1 MSENVLTSNNPSVRQ
16 INEDEDSFFGCTF
29 PLSYVGG
36 NDGFF
41 PRASSVKEQAASNLK
56 NLFKKG
62 VLRQDKFK
70 NLLLT
75 QKGERVGQPTFGSDL
90 PRLLFEQRTD
100 DISDSI
106 DETIREAISNWLPY
120 IEVSEIQTL
129 FNDARPNEVNV
140 ILEFLVTVDD
150 PDSPETITFNF
161 NTGD

>member
-56 NLFKKG
+56 NL
-62 VLRQDKFK
+62 
-70 NLLLT
+70 LLT

-120 IEVSEIQTL
+120 IEVSEIHTL

>member
-41 PRASSVKEQAASNLK
+41 PRASSVKEQAASNL
-56 NLFKKG
+56 
-62 VLRQDKFK
+62 K

-129 FNDARPNEVNV
+129 FNDSRPNEVNV

>member
-1 MSENVLTSNNPSVRQ
+1 M
-16 INEDEDSFFGCTF
+16 
-29 PLSYVGG
+29 
-36 NDGFF
+36 
-41 PRASSVKEQAASNLK
+41 
-56 NLFKKG
+56 
-62 VLRQDKFK
+62 
-70 NLLLT
+70 LT

-120 IEVSEIQTL
+120 IEVSDIQTI
-129 FNDARPNEVNV
+129 FSDTRPNEVNV

>member
-56 NLFKKG
+56 NL
-62 VLRQDKFK
+62 
-70 NLLLT
+70 LLT

-120 IEVSEIQTL
+120 IEVSDIQTI
-129 FNDARPNEVNV
+129 FSDTRPNEVNV

-150 PDSPETITFNF
+150 PYSPETITFNF

>member
-16 INEDEDSFFGCTF
+16 INEDEDSFFGFTF

-41 PRASSVKEQAASNLK
+41 PRASSVKEQAASNL
-56 NLFKKG
+56 
-62 VLRQDKFK
+62 K

>member
-1 MSENVLTSNNPSVRQ
+1 MPENVNLTNNPSVQQ

-41 PRASSVKEQAASNLK
+41 PRASSVKEQAASNL
-56 NLFKKG
+56 
-62 VLRQDKFK
+62 K

>member
-56 NLFKKG
+56 
-62 VLRQDKFK
+62 D
-70 NLLLT
+70 LLLT
-75 QKGERVGQPTFGSDL
+75 QKGERVGQQTFGSDL

>member
-29 PLSYVGG
+29 PLTYVGG

-41 PRASSVKEQAASNLK
+41 PRASSVKEQAASNI
-56 NLFKKG
+56 
-62 VLRQDKFK
+62 K

-90 PRLLFEQRTD
+90 PTILFEQRTP
-100 DISDSI
+100 DIAEQI
-106 DETIREAISNWLPY
+106 EETIREAISNWLSY
-120 IEVSEIQTL
+120 IKVENVFVTFSDE
-129 FNDARPNEVNV
+129 RPNEVNV
-140 ILEFLVTVDD
+140 QLEFLVTVDD

>member
-56 NLFKKG
+56 NL
-62 VLRQDKFK
+62 
-70 NLLLT
+70 LLT

-120 IEVSEIQTL
+120 IEVSDIQTI
-129 FNDARPNEVNV
+129 FSDTKPNEVNV

>member
-56 NLFKKG
+56 NL
-62 VLRQDKFK
+62 
-70 NLLLT
+70 LLT

-90 PRLLFEQRTD
+90 PRLLFEQSTD

-120 IEVSEIQTL
+120 IEVSDIQTL

>member
-1 MSENVLTSNNPSVRQ
+1 MSENVLTSNNPSVSQ

-41 PRASSVKEQAASNLK
+41 PRASSVKEQAASNL
-56 NLFKKG
+56 
-62 VLRQDKFK
+62 K

>member
-41 PRASSVKEQAASNLK
+41 PRASSVKEQAASNL
-56 NLFKKG
+56 
-62 VLRQDKFK
+62 K

-140 ILEFLVTVDD
+140 ILEFLVTVED
-150 PDSPETITFNF
+150 PASPETITFNF

>member
-56 NLFKKG
+56 NL
-62 VLRQDKFK
+62 
-70 NLLLT
+70 LLT

-120 IEVSEIQTL
+120 IEVSDIQTI
-129 FNDARPNEVNV
+129 FSDTRPNEVNV

-150 PDSPETITFNF
+150 PDSPESLLILILEIKNA
-161 NTGD
+161 

>member
-41 PRASSVKEQAASNLK
+41 PRASSVKEQAASNL
-56 NLFKKG
+56 
-62 VLRQDKFK
+62 K

-129 FNDARPNEVNV
+129 FNDARPNEVNL

>member
-1 MSENVLTSNNPSVRQ
+1 MAENVLTSNNPSVRQ

-29 PLSYVGG
+29 PLTYVGG
-36 NDGFF
+36 SDGFF
-41 PRASSVKEQAASNLK
+41 PRASSVKKQAASNI
-56 NLFKKG
+56 
-62 VLRQDKFK
+62 K

>member
-41 PRASSVKEQAASNLK
+41 PRASSVKEQAASNL
-56 NLFKKG
+56 
-62 VLRQDKFK
+62 K

-150 PDSPETITFNF
+150 PDPPETITFNF

>member
-41 PRASSVKEQAASNLK
+41 PRASSVKEQAASNL
-56 NLFKKG
+56 
-62 VLRQDKFK
+62 K

>member
-16 INEDEDSFFGCTF
+16 INEDEDSFFGCTI

-41 PRASSVKEQAASNLK
+41 PRARSVKEQAASNL
-56 NLFKKG
+56 
-62 VLRQDKFK
+62 K

>member
-1 MSENVLTSNNPSVRQ
+1 MAENVLTSNNPSVRQ

-56 NLFKKG
+56 NL
-62 VLRQDKFK
+62 
-70 NLLLT
+70 LLT

-90 PRLLFEQRTD
+90 PRLLFEQRPD

-120 IEVSEIQTL
+120 IEVSDIQTI
-129 FNDARPNEVNV
+129 FSDTRPNEVNV

>member
-56 NLFKKG
+56 NL
-62 VLRQDKFK
+62 
-70 NLLLT
+70 LLT

-90 PRLLFEQRTD
+90 PILLFEQRTD

-120 IEVSEIQTL
+120 IEVSDIQTI
-129 FNDARPNEVNV
+129 FSDTRPNEVNV

>member
-56 NLFKKG
+56 NL
-62 VLRQDKFK
+62 
-70 NLLLT
+70 LLT

-120 IEVSEIQTL
+120 IEVSDIQTI
-129 FNDARPNEVNV
+129 FSDTRPNEVNV

>member
-56 NLFKKG
+56 NL
-62 VLRQDKFK
+62 
-70 NLLLT
+70 LLT

-120 IEVSEIQTL
+120 IEVSDIQTI
-129 FNDARPNEVNV
+129 FSDTRPNEVNV
-140 ILEFLVTVDD
+140 I
-150 PDSPETITFNF
+150 
-161 NTGD
+161 